1 MRFAGVRADR
11 QGRWGPASVLFAT
24 IATIA
29 TTAKSMTRDI
39 IHFSHGNGFPAGVYR
54 KMLGALAHEYDVR
67 AIDRIGHDPRY
78 PVTPGWRYLRNELID
93 TLEREYR
100 GEPVWLVGHSLGGF
114 LSLMA
119 AIKAPQ
125 HVRGVVM
132 IDSPIVTPGWRTKM
146 LRLGLLTGLYERMSP
161 AGVTKKR
168 RDHWPGWEAAW
179 QHFASKPAFASWD
192 PDVLRDYIDC
202 GTLPTG
208 QGEARR
214 LAFAREIEYRIYLTL
229 PPHLAAR
236 AMRGV
241 AVPVGF
247 LAGTRSRELR
257 QAGMGATRRI
267 VGTHLRYV
275 QGTHL
280 FPMERPLE
288 TAQAVRDML
297 AELRGSHRHSLAA

>member
-1 MRFAGVRADR
+1 MVLRGASAKRLP
-11 QGRWGPASVLFAT
+11 GRSGN
-24 IATIA
+24 I
-29 TTAKSMTRDI
+29 KHSMTRDI

-54 KMLGALAHEYDVR
+54 KMLGALADEYDVR

-78 PVTPGWRYLRNELID
+78 PVTPGWRYLRNELVD
-93 TLEREYR
+93 TLVRQYH

-119 AIKAPQ
+119 ALKAPQ
-125 HVRGVVM
+125 CVRGVVM
-132 IDSPIVTPGWRTKM
+132 IDSPIVTPGWRTQM
-146 LRLGLLTGLYERMSP
+146 LRLGLLTGLYERLSP
-161 AGVTKKR
+161 AGVTKRR
-168 RDHWPGWEAAW
+168 RDRWPDWEAAW

-208 QGEARR
+208 DGEARR

-229 PPHLAAR
+229 PPLLAVR
-236 AMRGV
+236 ALRGV
-241 AVPVGF
+241 PVPVGF
-247 LAGTRSRELR
+247 LAGTESRELR
-257 QAGMGATRRI
+257 QAGIGATRRI

-275 QGTHL
+275 PGTHL

-288 TAQAVRDML
+288 TAAAVRDML
-297 AELRGSHRHSLAA
+297 AELRGEHRRPLAA